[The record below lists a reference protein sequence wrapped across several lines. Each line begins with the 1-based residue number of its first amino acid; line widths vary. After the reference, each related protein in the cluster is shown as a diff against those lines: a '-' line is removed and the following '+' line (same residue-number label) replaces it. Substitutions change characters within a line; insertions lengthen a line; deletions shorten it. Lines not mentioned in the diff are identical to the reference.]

1 MSVVSLA
8 RPPRI
13 QASATP
19 RRAVVRLPRA
29 AELLRLVVAAYAV
42 VVREL
47 HLRHEMQR
55 LAAYDDRMLHD
66 LGIVRADIEGSI
78 RHGRD

>member
-13 QASATP
+13 RASAS
-19 RRAVVRLPRA
+19 RRHA
-29 AELLRLVVAAYAV
+29 AELLRLIMAACAV

-47 HLRHEMQR
+47 RVRREMQR
-55 LAAYDDRMLHD
+55 LAEYDDRMLHD
-66 LGIVRADIEGSI
+66 IGIVRADIEGSI

>member
-1 MSVVSLA
+1 MVVSLA
-8 RPPRI
+8 LPPRI
-13 QASATP
+13 QAPASP
-19 RRAVVRLPRA
+19 RRA
-29 AELLRLVVAAYAV
+29 AELLRPVLAAYAV

-47 HLRHEMQR
+47 RVRREMQR
-55 LAAYDDRMLHD
+55 LAEYDDRMLHD